1 MDVLREQLGADPP
14 AGFSRLPAKD
24 LRDLAQALEE
34 VRHAQTAEL
43 KAAGEKA
50 YAQIPWL
57 LRGPI
62 RKIVG

>member
-1 MDVLREQLGADPP
+1 MDALREQLGAELP
-14 AGFSRLPAKD
+14 AGFSRLAAKD
-24 LRDLAQALEE
+24 LHDLAQALEE

-43 KAAGEKA
+43 RAAGERA

-62 RKIVG
+62 RKIMG